1 MAPFGE
7 NEELLMGYIQD
18 INEDNDMEERE
29 LIGYAFLLIP
39 LAVFF
44 WVIRDSIPELFE
56 KLFVAAV
63 VFILLI
69 MFIAG
74 VFIVFT

>member
-1 MAPFGE
+1 
-7 NEELLMGYIQD
+7 
-18 INEDNDMEERE
+18 MEERE

-44 WVIRDSIPELFE
+44 WIIRDRIPELFV
-56 KLFVAAV
+56 KLFVTAV

-69 MFIAG
+69 MFLAG